1 MFVHN
6 HINIPKKT
14 LRELFAIVDEDG
26 SGELGLDEFKKF
38 IMNDDAIK
46 SKFKE
51 LNSPSHQDSEK
62 LFRILELPR
71 KLRSKKKPKMLN

>member
-1 MFVHN
+1 MFIHN

-14 LRELFAIVDEDG
+14 LKELFSIVDEDG

-46 SKFKE
+46 CKWK
-51 LNSPSHQDSEK
+51 D
-62 LFRILELPR
+62 
-71 KLRSKKKPKMLN
+71 M